1 MIEKCGCV
9 VTKDPKTQF
18 ETVKPCDKHDS
29 WGKFEKIW
37 KKYKKIIKEVI

>member
-29 WGKFEKIW
+29 WKRFFKNYVRVG
-37 KKYKKIIKEVI
+37 